1 MRFIRRRAGNRDVQ
15 EMAGLFI
22 PLDDATLHPGR
33 HRGEAEGRRYVK
45 EWCFGVDLPRG
56 ALFQSGRYP

>member
-1 MRFIRRRAGNRDVQ
+1 
-15 EMAGLFI
+15 MAGLFI